1 MLNILPLSCETI
13 NNNPFRMRK
22 ILFLLALPIVAMLV
36 SCGKPTGSGA
46 ISKTNFINQ
55 NTMDKV
61 IQQLIDSCGDA
72 SKFRIEKGVAQVAAL
87 WQKEDGD
94 EKAFSDFCVQN
105 FVSDTAKLKIL
116 FEKLQRSNEILIGN
130 FNKIGMDLRMP
141 VDMAGSELTI
151 VDEIFAS
158 YSPSAH
164 LTDDLFANK
173 IAFITALNFPFYSLA
188 EKTEKGANWS
198 RLDWA
203 YARMGDAF
211 TSRVP
216 ANLSQK
222 MAEAYAQSELYI
234 SEYNIMM
241 GKLVDNTGKTYF
253 PEGMSLITHW
263 GLRDELKSH
272 YGKAE
277 GLVKQEMIYS
287 VMKRIIDQSIPQMVI
302 NNADYQW
309 NVAENKVIKDGK
321 EISSTPEPDKRYECL
336 LNNFKAIS
344 ATDEY
349 YPAYPTYSQ
358 RAFEISMEIPEKE
371 VEKLFTDLV
380 TSAQVKQVAQLISK
394 RLGRDLRP
402 FDIWYDGFK
411 ARSSM
416 NEDDLTLKT
425 QKLYPN
431 AMAFEK
437 DMPRMLTKLGWSAER
452 ANYIASKIQV
462 DAARG
467 SGHAA
472 GAYMKGDKARLRTRM
487 AEGGM
492 NYKGYNI
499 AVHEFGHN
507 VEQTIDLY
515 DIDHYMLQGVPN
527 TSFTEA
533 LAFLFQKRDLSL
545 IGIVDN
551 NPDKEHLASL
561 DAIWSCYEIMGVS
574 LLDMRVWR
582 WMYANPKATP
592 AQLKE
597 AVLTLAK
604 EVWNEFYAPVFGSK
618 DETILAIYSH
628 MINSPLYLSNYP
640 VGHLIEFQI
649 DEHLKGKNFAQ
660 EVDRMYTLGRIT
672 PQAWMQGAVGK
683 PISID
688 PMLKAVDEALKV
700 IK

>member
-1 MLNILPLSCETI
+1 MLCETI
-13 NNNPFRMRK
+13 NIKPFRMRK
-22 ILFLLALPIVAMLV
+22 ILFILALPMVVLLA
-36 SCGKPTGSGA
+36 SCGKPMGSGTS
-46 ISKTNFINQ
+46 SKTTFINQ
-55 NTMDKV
+55 STMDKV
-61 IQQLIDSCGDA
+61 IQQLTDSCGEA
-72 SKFRIEKGVAQVAAL
+72 AKFRIEKGVVQTAAL

-94 EKAFSDFCVQN
+94 AQAFSDFCLQN
-105 FVSDTAKLKIL
+105 FVADTAKLHIL
-116 FEKLQRSNEILIGN
+116 FEKLQTSFEVLYGN

-141 VDMAGSELTI
+141 VDLDGPELTA

-158 YSPSAH
+158 YSPSSH
-164 LTDDLFANK
+164 LTDDLFSNK
-173 IAFITALNFPFYSLA
+173 IAFITALNFPFYSLS
-188 EKTEKGANWS
+188 EKIEKGANWN
-198 RLDWA
+198 RIDWA

-216 ANLSQK
+216 AALSQK
-222 MAEAYAQSELYI
+222 MTEAYAQSDMYI

-241 GKLVDNTGKTYF
+241 GKIVDAQGKTYF
-253 PEGMSLITHW
+253 PEGMKLITHW

-272 YGKAE
+272 YGKAD
-277 GLVKQEMIYS
+277 GLVKQEMVYQ

-309 NVAENKVIKDGK
+309 NPTDNKVLKDGK
-321 EISSTPEPDKRYECL
+321 EVAATPEPDKRYECL

-344 ATDEY
+344 ATDGY

-358 RAFEISMEIPEKE
+358 RAFEISMEMPEKE

-380 TSAQVKQVAQLISK
+380 TSPEVKQVAELISK
-394 RLGRDLRP
+394 RMGRPLRP

-411 ARSSM
+411 ARSTM
-416 NEDDLTLKT
+416 NEDDLTAKT

-431 AMAFEK
+431 PMAFEK

-462 DAARG
+462 DPARG

-515 DIDHYMLQGVPN
+515 DIDYYMLQGVPN

-582 WMYANPKATP
+582 WMYANPTATP

-597 AVLTLAK
+597 AVITLSK

-640 VGHLIEFQI
+640 VGHVIEFQV
-649 DEHLKGKNFAQ
+649 DEHLKGKNFAN

-688 PMLKAVDEALKV
+688 PMLKAADEALKV